1 MRSYPTGGRFVQ
13 RAGRVMLPQGGSPMD
28 VAIETT
34 GLSKRFRKRVAVQ
47 PIDLAVPSGSLFGYL
62 GPNGAGKTTTIRM
75 LLGLARPTSGS
86 ARMLGKTV
94 PRGLA
99 SVRKKMGSVLEDP
112 AFYPRFSARVNLKI
126 LARAAGDTDAFD
138 RIDELLELVGLT
150 DRAGDKVRT
159 YSHGMRQRLGL
170 AAALLHDPELIVLDE
185 PATALDPAGIRDV
198 RALLVKMREEGRTI
212 FISSHLLS
220 EVEQLCDQVAVV
232 SKGRMMYQG
241 PLTGLT
247 TGVGRVRVEIA
258 EVDAAAEALRNLGWT
273 VEREA
278 DALRVDGAPAREVN
292 RALAERGLFAHGI
305 AEEGRKLED
314 VFLELTEQPPEAPG
328 A

>member
-1 MRSYPTGGRFVQ
+1 
-13 RAGRVMLPQGGSPMD
+13 MD
-28 VAIETT
+28 AAIETS

-47 PIDLAVPSGSLFGYL
+47 PIDLEVPRGSLFGYL

-75 LLGLARPTSGS
+75 LLGLASPTSGG
-86 ARMLGKTV
+86 ARVLGRDV

-99 SVRKKMGSVLEDP
+99 AVRNELGSVLEDP
-112 AFYPRFSARVNLKI
+112 AFYPRMSARANLKI
-126 LARAAGDTDAFD
+126 LARTAGDPHALG
-138 RIDELLELVGLT
+138 RIDELLETVGLA

-170 AAALLHDPELIVLDE
+170 AASLLHDPELIVLDE

-198 RALLVKMREEGRTI
+198 RALLAELRDEGRTI

-220 EVEQLCDQVAVV
+220 EVEQICDHVAVV

-241 PLTGLT
+241 TLAGLT
-247 TGVGRVRVEIA
+247 TGAGRVRVEIDDP
-258 EVDAAAEALRNLGWT
+258 DAAERALQALGWS
-273 VEREA
+273 VER
-278 DALRVDGAPAREVN
+278 DGPSLYVDGIPAKEVN
-292 RALAERGLFAHGI
+292 RALADRGLYAAGI
-305 AEEGRKLED
+305 AQQARRLED
-314 VFLELTEQPPEAPG
+314 VFLELTEEPEQPG